1 MNSGDLSIDPPVPAQ
16 AEPSVSALSESP
28 PAQPTPSFARILL
41 VEDSPTD
48 AALLQESLHDYRP
61 GRFEFAHV
69 ERWIDAEARLGR
81 EQFDVLILDLSLPDT
96 AGRATFIRARAVAP
110 RLPIVVLSGLE
121 DEAIALEA
129 LRHGIQ
135 DYLVK
140 GQADGPQIA
149 RAIRHAIERHRIEQ
163 ALKHAE
169 TALRNSERRLRETNL
184 ELEGRVAARTA
195 QLEETIANLEDFSH
209 SITHDLRAP
218 LRTMRAFAQ
227 ILQEECD
234 RCASPAAQENI
245 RLIVTAAARMDK
257 LILGVLQYSRTA
269 RSELALLPVDVS
281 ALLRGI
287 IQSYPAFQSPEVR
300 IEIDEPLPQVI
311 GNEAALTQCFSNLLD
326 NAVKFVAPGV
336 RPQVRIS
343 AEHGATQNRTS
354 SASQETP
361 PCPPGFVRLCFA
373 DNGIGI
379 PLQAR
384 ECIFQL
390 FQRLDK
396 NYEGTGVG
404 LAVVRKAVEKM
415 GGAIHLES
423 QPGQGS
429 RFLIELKAAT
439 S

>member
-1 MNSGDLSIDPPVPAQ
+1 MNSGDLSIDPPKSAQ
-16 AEPSVSALSESP
+16 TESSVSPSPESP
-28 PAQPTPSFARILL
+28 PAFARILL
-41 VEDSPTD
+41 VEDSPSD

-61 GRFEFAHV
+61 GRFEFVHV
-69 ERWIDAEARLGR
+69 ERWIDAEARLRR
-81 EQFDVLILDLSLPDT
+81 EQFDILILDLSLPDI
-96 AGRATFIRARAVAP
+96 AGRTTFIRARAVTP

-169 TALRNSERRLRETNL
+169 AALRESEGRLRETNL
-184 ELEGRVAARTA
+184 ELERRVATRTA

-227 ILQEECD
+227 ILQEECS
-234 RCASPAAQENI
+234 RCVSPAAQENI
-245 RLIVTAAARMDK
+245 RLIVSAAARMDK

-269 RSELALLPVDVS
+269 RSELALVPVDV
-281 ALLRGI
+281 ATLLRGI
-287 IQSYPAFQSPEVR
+287 IQSYPAFNSPGVR
-300 IEIDEPLPQVI
+300 IEVQEALPRVI
-311 GNEAALTQCFSNLLD
+311 ANEAALTQCFSNLLD

-336 RPQVRIS
+336 QPQVRIS
-343 AEHGATQNRTS
+343 ALQSAAQNQTP
-354 SASQETP
+354 SASQEIP
-361 PCPPGFVRLCFA
+361 PCPPGFVRLCIA

-379 PLQAR
+379 PSQAR
-384 ECIFQL
+384 ERIFQL

-396 NYEGTGVG
+396 SYEGTGVG

-423 QPGQGS
+423 ETGQGS
-429 RFLIELKAAT
+429 RFMIELKAAA